1 MNNIINVF
9 RMYLLLFVM
18 LIYSNKIQSQSN
30 SNKMEQ
36 SVLQK
41 NENRIQ
47 AILTLDMENIP
58 SNFQEIL
65 KKEQEVVA
73 QWKAEGVLEHLFLR
87 QSKNGAV
94 LIFKGIDEQKAK
106 ELMTT
111 LPLYKLKKSV
121 EYFNLMKQF

>member
-1 MNNIINVF
+1 
-9 RMYLLLFVM
+9 M

-106 ELMTT
+106 ELMEK
-111 LPLYKLKKSV
+111 LPLYPFKKNV
-121 EYFNLMKQF
+121 EYLNLMQQF